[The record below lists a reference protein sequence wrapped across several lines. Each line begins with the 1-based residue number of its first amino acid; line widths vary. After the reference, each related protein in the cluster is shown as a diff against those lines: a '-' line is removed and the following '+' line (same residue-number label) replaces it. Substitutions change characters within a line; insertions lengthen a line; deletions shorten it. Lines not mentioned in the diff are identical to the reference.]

1 MQQPLLSQ
9 PISRVVR
16 SGSAAGRNWPLPPMP
31 RVLSAALDRHAI
43 SACLRDPAGRLSPAV
58 RLWAAPVAGLP
69 DVPPRAGVAP
79 AEHAPPAA
87 AAPAPDAVPE
97 EARAADASPAAGARG
112 LHEAAE
118 AAAPHGRF
126 AAAVAVVQHAVAAP
140 AWDGRPVAAAP
151 CAAVPA
157 SLA

>member
-43 SACLRDPAGRLSPAV
+43 SACLRDPAVRPSPAV
-58 RLWAAPVAGLP
+58 RPWAVLAVGLP
-69 DVPPRAGVAP
+69 DVPPSAAAR
-79 AEHAPPAA
+79 AEHAPPVAA
-87 AAPAPDAVPE
+87 VPVPE
-97 EARAADASPAAGARG
+97 EAPAADASPAAEVPG

-118 AAAPHGRF
+118 AAAPHGRP
-126 AAAVAVVQHAVAAP
+126 AAAVAVVLHAAPEPAAAWDARPVVAA
-140 AWDGRPVAAAP
+140 VP
-151 CAAVPA
+151 CAAVP
-157 SLA
+157 